1 MKKIIYYALLLFFII
16 IILPL
21 LVVRGC
27 SANTIHEYEEE
38 KITGQ
43 ESEMVRVLDTKEDKV
58 LEMDLEQYV
67 RGVVAAEM
75 PADFELEALKAQA
88 VAARTYMLGRVNGIY
103 GSKDDV
109 HKGANICTNP
119 AHCQA
124 WISKQDAYKRWSAFS
139 AKANW
144 DKITR
149 AVVETK
155 GIIIKYNNVI
165 ANPFYHSNSGGRT
178 ENIEDV
184 WGGRSIPYL
193 KSVESRGEEA
203 AKEYKKTISLK
214 EEDFVKKLE
223 EEYGELEFE
232 EDVFIDN
239 IEILTFTEGGRINT
253 LKVGNKVMKGTDIRR
268 IFSLNSANF
277 KIEEKKKTIY
287 ITTVGNGHGVG
298 MSQWGANHLAKE
310 GMDFQE
316 ILKYYYKGVE
326 LETDAAFNAE

>member
-1 MKKIIYYALLLFFII
+1 MKKIIYYALLLFLII

-21 LVVRGC
+21 LIVRGC
-27 SANTIHEYEEE
+27 SVNMVHEYDEE
-38 KITGQ
+38 KITDQ
-43 ESEMVRVLDTKEDKV
+43 ESQMVRVLYAKEDEILKM
-58 LEMDLEQYV
+58 ELEQYV

-75 PADFELEALKAQA
+75 PANFELEALKAQA
-88 VAARTYMLGRVNGIY
+88 VTARTYMLGRVNGIY

-109 HKGANICTNP
+109 HKGAHICTNP

-124 WISKQDAYKRWSAFS
+124 WISKQDAYERWSVLS

-144 DKITR
+144 NKITR

-184 WGGRSIPYL
+184 WGGSSVPYL
-193 KSVESRGEEA
+193 KSVESKGEEA
-203 AKEYKKTISLK
+203 AKEYKKTITIK

-223 EEYGELEFE
+223 DEFGELEFE

-239 IEILTFTEGGRINT
+239 IEPLTFTEGGRINT
-253 LKVGNKVMKGTDIRR
+253 IKVGNRVMKGTDIRR

-277 KIEEKKKTIY
+277 KIDEKKGIIY

-298 MSQWGANHLAKE
+298 MSQWGANYLAKE
-310 GMDFQE
+310 GMDFEE
-316 ILKYYYKGVE
+316 IIKHYYKGVQI
-326 LETDAAFNAE
+326 ETCTAFNAE